1 MLCASI
7 PESPVMKLSDH
18 PLPVKKISS
27 ENVFYW
33 WSHQVFRN
41 QWNQKSDDRSKFST
55 PIQLRLYRGSN
66 SPRECSPDLV
76 AYSEKNHKSNNFFTP
91 LATFA
96 GACSAIPCPIFIRC
110 LGMICDLDDD
120 ITELGTPNS
129 DALLSPL
136 LPRTQ
141 NINLTTIVL
150 RSYRPS
156 IHFVSDC

>member
-1 MLCASI
+1 MLKKSGFKILVPCASI

-66 SPRECSPDLV
+66 SPRKCSPDVV
-76 AYSEKNHKSNNFFTP
+76 AYSEKTHSSKKFFTP
-91 LATFA
+91 LAT
-96 GACSAIPCPIFIRC
+96 GSSA
-110 LGMICDLDDD
+110 L
-120 ITELGTPNS
+120 
-129 DALLSPL
+129 ALPFPVPYYPMS
-136 LPRTQ
+136 R
-141 NINLTTIVL
+141 NDL
-150 RSYRPS
+150 RS
-156 IHFVSDC
+156 